1 MALATDIRKG
11 VVAKVVRRSFSDDSL
26 GDGDKGALSAKP
38 VYKTLIHEILDG
50 SSDGNAAHRIAFA
63 ELEFGRNLL
72 SHAELS
78 GDDLLTEIVF
88 YL

>member
-1 MALATDIRKG
+1 MVLAANIGKG
-11 VVAKVVRRSFSDDSL
+11 VVAKVVRRSFSNDSL
-26 GDGDKGALSAKP
+26 GDGDKGALSAQS
-38 VYKTLIHEILDG
+38 VYKTLIHEILDS

-63 ELEFGRNLL
+63 ELELGRNLL

>member
-1 MALATDIRKG
+1 MVFFIDYYSWD
-11 VVAKVVRRSFSDDSL
+11 RRWNRL
-26 GDGDKGALSAKP
+26 ERGQKGDGTEDKGALSAQS
-38 VYKTLIHEILDG
+38 VYKTLIHEILDS

-63 ELEFGRNLL
+63 ELELGRNLL

>member
-1 MALATDIRKG
+1 MALATDIGEG
-11 VVAKVVRRSFSDDSL
+11 VVAKVVWRALPDDSL
-26 GDGDKGALSAKP
+26 GNGDEGALSTQP
-38 VYKTLIHEILDG
+38 VYKALIHEILDG

-63 ELEFGRNLL
+63 ELELGRNLL

-78 GDDLLTEIVF
+78 GDDLLTKIAL